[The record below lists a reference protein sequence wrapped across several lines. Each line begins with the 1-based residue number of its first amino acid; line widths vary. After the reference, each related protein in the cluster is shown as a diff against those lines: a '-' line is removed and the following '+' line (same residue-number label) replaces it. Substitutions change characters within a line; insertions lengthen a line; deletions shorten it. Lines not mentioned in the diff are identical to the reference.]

1 MTHLGYIIAA
11 YAATAVVLVAMIA
24 WVVLDVR
31 AQKRKLRRL
40 EEKGLRRSSAGE
52 ASR

>member
-11 YAATAVVLVAMIA
+11 YAATAVILAALII
-24 WVVLDVR
+24 WVVLDIR
-31 AQKRKLRRL
+31 AQKQKLRRL
-40 EEKGLRRSSAGE
+40 EEKGLRRGSAGE